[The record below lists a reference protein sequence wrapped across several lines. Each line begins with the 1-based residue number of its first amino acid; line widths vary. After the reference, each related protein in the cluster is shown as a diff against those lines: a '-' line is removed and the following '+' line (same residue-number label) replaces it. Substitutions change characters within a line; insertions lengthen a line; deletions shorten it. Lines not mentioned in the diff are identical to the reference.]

1 MADKKVTRQLS
12 IFINDREVVN
22 SLGGINREI
31 AKVNGQMRNLNKSSD
46 TYDQDLS
53 KLKNTL
59 GELKDRQSDFKEEI
73 YDTNKAG
80 QQASEVFSNIFV
92 GLRTGNLAMVK
103 EGMQGV
109 KGAIVGATRAGLAF
123 IATPIGATIA
133 LIAGAFASAKAI
145 FDYNRGLEQANEK
158 LRSLGVEAQNLSVVR
173 SEIEATA
180 ETFNKEFNDIAEKVN
195 SFSKT
200 YGISMSEANEV
211 IRQGLADGGAQND
224 EFLDSLGEYDEFFA
238 SAGFS
243 ATEFINILNTGFE
256 LGIYTDKLPDALK
269 EADLSLREQTKTTRD
284 ALVNAFGAS
293 FTDDILQRVSSGE
306 TTTKQALEEIAAQAE
321 KTGLSQQQQAQLT
334 ADVFKGAGEDAGGAL
349 KILEAVGQSATRELD
364 STAQAQLKL
373 AEANEKLNKAQA
385 ELFEV
390 EGFSDI
396 WLNIQTVAVDALASV
411 LEYLGEL
418 KQDLQPLIDIVG
430 VLFVGVWE
438 QLKFVVSGVFG
449 VIGGILKGFGSLI
462 GGLFKAIK
470 QLIEGDFLGAF
481 ITLQTGISNAFK
493 NVANAFISLY
503 NNALELADKMIDA
516 ISPVLETLG
525 VDVDKLKER
534 LESFKGVEFEI
545 KRTETNETNNTTTED
560 TPTNTT
566 VNTKSQETIER
577 EKKEALERQKIRDAA
592 AKEELSKRKALEAA
606 KIQLAEAELELFIAN
621 AKTKID
627 ENGLL
632 TQELIAQEVER
643 LQSIKDKQQQFN
655 DEELARKLVEAEA
668 NAKTEEEFLALKEAL
683 NIEYNLK
690 KQELDLAFQQ
700 ETDVLKKEYETQQAA
715 LEAEQ
720 LLFQKELDL
729 EAAENEF
736 EEQRIRTEQ
745 QYETELADL
754 KKRLQDGFI
763 TEQQFAIASENLEK
777 QKAAN
782 LEAIDKAEKQARL
795 AAYGD
800 LFGNIAQLLGENTAA
815 GKAAAIAEIGISQ
828 GLAVARVWS
837 AKDTLPSP
845 FNIIAKVAQTALAI
859 GNVLS
864 ALKQVSSVKTPKF
877 FFGGPTGKDAALGY
891 DQYGPI
897 TGHVHKNEWV
907 APEIMTQNPVYADTI
922 GWLESER
929 KRIIGKPFVEGGET
943 TPNTLPPNVN
953 AQASPE
959 TTNMLMGVLT
969 QLNTILSSG
978 IIAKAVIGYQEAE
991 AIDDLNNERQQSNNN
1006 GTLS

>member
-80 QQASEVFSNIFV
+80 QQASEVFSKIFV
-92 GLRTGNLAMVK
+92 GLQTGNLAMVK
-103 EGMQGV
+103 EGMQGIR
-109 KGAIVGATRAGLAF
+109 GAIVGATRAGLAF

-158 LRSLGVEAQNLSVVR
+158 LRSLGVEAQNLSIVR

-180 ETFNKEFNDIAEKVN
+180 ETFDVEFNDLAEKVN
-195 SFSKT
+195 SFAKT
-200 YGISMSEANEV
+200 YNISMSEANSA
-211 IRQGLADGGAQND
+211 IAQGLADGGAQNT

-238 SAGFS
+238 TAGFS
-243 ATEFINILNTGFE
+243 ATEFINIVNTGFE

-269 EADLSLREQTKTTRD
+269 EADLALREQTKTTRD

-306 TTTKQALEEIAAQAE
+306 TTTKKALEEIAAQAE

-349 KILEAVGQSATRELD
+349 KILEAIGQSATRELD

-411 LEYLGEL
+411 LEYLADV
-418 KQDLQPLIDIVG
+418 KQDIQPLIDIVG
-430 VLFVGVWE
+430 VVFVGVWE
-438 QLKFVVSGVFG
+438 YLKFSITSVFE
-449 VIGGILKGFGSLI
+449 VIGGWIKAMGSL
-462 GGLFKAIK
+462 FSSFVKAIK

-481 ITLQTGISNAFK
+481 LTLQTGVENAFK
-493 NVANAFISLY
+493 NIANAFISLY
-503 NNALELADKMIDA
+503 NNSIDLMLKLVDA
-516 ISPVLETLG
+516 VSPVLETLG
-525 VDVDKLKER
+525 VDVDKLQER

-545 KRTETNETNNTTTED
+545 KRTDTNQTNNTTTQD
-560 TPTNTT
+560 DPANTP
-566 VNTKSQETIER
+566 VNTRSQEQIER

-592 AKEELSKRKALEAA
+592 AKKELSKRKALDAA

-621 AKTKID
+621 AKSKID

-632 TQELIAQEVER
+632 TQELINQEIAR
-643 LQSIKDKQQQFN
+643 LESIKTEQQRFN
-655 DEELARKLVEAEA
+655 DQELARKLVEAEA
-668 NAKTEEEFLALKEAL
+668 NAQSEAEFLALKEAL

-690 KQELDLAFQQ
+690 KQELELTFQE

-729 EAAENEF
+729 EAAETEF
-736 EEQRIRTEQ
+736 EEQRIRDQ
-745 QYETELADL
+745 QRYDTELADL
-754 KKRLQDGFI
+754 QKRLTDGLI
-763 TEQQFAIASENLEK
+763 TQKQFAEAKVNLDKQASESS
-777 QKAAN
+777 KA
-782 LEAIDKAEKQARL
+782 ITRAENQAKL
-795 AAYGD
+795 SATAE
-800 LFGNIAQLLGENTAA
+800 LLGNVAQLLGENTAA
-815 GKAAAIAEIGISQ
+815 GKAAAVAQVGISQ
-828 GLAVARVWS
+828 GLAIANVWS
-837 AKDTLPSP
+837 APPSLPEPLNTISR
-845 FNIIAKVAQTALAI
+845 IANTAIAV
-859 GNVLS
+859 GNVLG
-864 ALKQVSSVKTPKF
+864 ALKKVNSVKTPKF
-877 FFGGPTGKDAALGY
+877 FFGGPTGNKAALGY
-891 DQYGPI
+891 DQHGPI

-922 GWLESER
+922 GWLEGER

-943 TPNTLPPNVN
+943 TPNTLPPTVN

-959 TTNMLMGVLT
+959 TTNMLMSVLQ
-969 QLNTILSSG
+969 QLDSTLSSG
-978 IIAKAVIGYQEAE
+978 IIAKLIIGYAE
-991 AIDDLNNERQQSNNN
+991 AQAIEDLNTERQQATTN
-1006 GTLS
+1006 GTLN